1 VSRASEQKIKK
12 SVLGARDVGADQPTG
27 SHHRGQDGRG
37 PDDALAIHH
46 AARVLTALT
55 HHNTMAVECLKHVR
69 RAYRPAPGAH
79 ESARCHKPK
88 SRHYITRAAVRT
100 PAEVPKRKLLDRKK
114 SSF

>member
-1 VSRASEQKIKK
+1 
-12 SVLGARDVGADQPTG
+12 
-27 SHHRGQDGRG
+27 
-37 PDDALAIHH
+37 
-46 AARVLTALT
+46 
-55 HHNTMAVECLKHVR
+55 VECLKHVR

-79 ESARCHKPK
+79 ESARCHKPR